1 MSGGGEGRVVGNL
14 ITNPEAGI
22 EVLHT
27 PAGLKPPEMK
37 KPVLVQ
43 RPCMY
48 LASFVKSLPVL
59 FILGIAGWS
68 YYAYVVALVLG
79 AMQDNLS
86 EQVVCCVMYHIIFI
100 MFIWS
105 YFMTILTPP
114 GKVSTSWMLSAGAVS
129 SLAAAQTEEEW
140 KTRLAAIAAEM
151 GCRVKQRSVQG
162 AVRYC
167 EKCECIKPDR
177 SHHCSVCE
185 ACTLKMDHHCPWVN
199 NCVGFGNYKFFM
211 LFLCYALSYCT
222 FIAASSARHFAKFWS
237 DSLSIGVAKYH
248 VVFVFLVSILFS
260 ISVSSLFWYHVYLVL
275 NNRSTLEQFRG
286 PVFDDQT
293 SDKDGWSLG
302 HLNNFKEVF
311 GLNPLLWP
319 IPIPTHIGDG
329 TNFPHRRAKNFT
341 NYHSIGNSELS
352 RPETPSRTLVNPIL
366 STGGAVSA
374 SQTIHSNTTSV
385 QHSGKASV
393 MSGPLSPASPDYTST
408 EVVLDMN
415 GSTRTTTV
423 AINKDDLSELVIQ

>member
-1 MSGGGEGRVVGNL
+1 ML
-14 ITNPEAGI
+14 ILGHFWHLFYI
-22 EVLHT
+22 
-27 PAGLKPPEMK
+27 
-37 KPVLVQ
+37 
-43 RPCMY
+43 
-48 LASFVKSLPVL
+48 
-59 FILGIAGWS
+59 FIL
-68 YYAYVVALVLG
+68 
-79 AMQDNLS
+79 
-86 EQVVCCVMYHIIFI
+86 
-100 MFIWS
+100 
-105 YFMTILTPP
+105 
-114 GKVSTSWMLSAGAVS
+114 
-129 SLAAAQTEEEW
+129 
-140 KTRLAAIAAEM
+140 
-151 GCRVKQRSVQG
+151 
-162 AVRYC
+162 
-167 EKCECIKPDR
+167 
-177 SHHCSVCE
+177 
-185 ACTLKMDHHCPWVN
+185 
-199 NCVGFGNYKFFM
+199 
-211 LFLCYALSYCT
+211 
-222 FIAASSARHFAKFWS
+222 
-237 DSLSIGVAKYH
+237 
-248 VVFVFLVSILFS
+248 
-260 ISVSSLFWYHVYLVL
+260 
-275 NNRSTLEQFRG
+275 RSTLEQFRG

-341 NYHSIGNSELS
+341 NYHSIGTITYSPFYKSLLFSTVQKIANDILGKIWNVICVSGNSELS